1 MKTIEE
7 LKSEANARWTG
18 FTIKVKVK
26 AHETYEWIVTHKEEA
41 TFIATTGVAAIG
53 AVGKIIR
60 TIDRKVDLK
69 KEKDLKEL
77 YVYDRSRGKYHRLR
91 HKMTT
96 REAIEFDRRRQE
108 GETVTQILSSMDL
121 IR

>member
-1 MKTIEE
+1 MKKIEE
-7 LKSEANARWTG
+7 LRSEANAKWTG

-26 AHETYEWIVTHKEEA
+26 ARETYQWIVTHKEEA
-41 TFIATTGVAAIG
+41 AFVVTTSIAAIS
-53 AVGKIIR
+53 AVEKIIR

-96 REAIEFDRRRQE
+96 REAIEFDQRRRE

-121 IR
+121 IK

>member
-18 FTIKVKVK
+18 FTIRTKVKIRK
-26 AHETYEWIVTHKEEA
+26 AYEWTVTHKEEVA
-41 TFIATTGVAAIG
+41 FIATTSVAAIG

-60 TIDRKVDLK
+60 TIDRKIDLK
-69 KEKDLKEL
+69 REKDLKDL
-77 YVYDRSRGKYHRLR
+77 YVYDRSRGRYHKLR

-96 REAIEFDRRRQE
+96 SEAIEYDRRRSE
-108 GETVTQILSSMDL
+108 GETVTQILSSMNL
-121 IR
+121 IK